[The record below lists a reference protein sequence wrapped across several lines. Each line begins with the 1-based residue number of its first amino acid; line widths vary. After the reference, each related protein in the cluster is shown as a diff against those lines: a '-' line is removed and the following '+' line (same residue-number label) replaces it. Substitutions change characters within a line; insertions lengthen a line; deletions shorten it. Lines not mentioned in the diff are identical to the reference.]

1 MSLAF
6 EILGI
11 GSPAPNDD
19 INRTFDVLPVD
30 CMALIKEYATDR
42 RAPRPVAL
50 LVKRSKVRFAIF
62 PVPDSNPPLAP
73 MGPNNLS
80 CFFF

>member
-11 GSPAPNDD
+11 GAPNDA

-30 CMALIKEYATDR
+30 CMALIKEYVPLDR
-42 RAPRPVAL
+42 RAPHPVAV
-50 LVKRSKVRFAIF
+50 LVQRSRARFVLHYMLVR
-62 PVPDSNPPLAP
+62 PTR
-73 MGPNNLS
+73 
-80 CFFF
+80 